1 MSLAAED
8 RPGAHSMLGTTLE
21 SFLHGTLGD
30 LIIIIDSNK
39 KDKFLIC
46 FKILLILLPCFN
58 LQSSAFLRHNREMRR
73 K

>member
-1 MSLAAED
+1 MSLAAVD

-21 SFLHGTLGD
+21 SFLRSTLGD
-30 LIIIIDSNK
+30 LIIIDSNK

-58 LQSSAFLRHNREMRR
+58 LQSSAFF
-73 K
+73 

>member
-1 MSLAAED
+1 MSLAAVD

-21 SFLHGTLGD
+21 SFRRSTLGD
-30 LIIIIDSNK
+30 LIIIDSNK

-58 LQSSAFLRHNREMRR
+58 LQSSAFFRHNREMRR

>member
-1 MSLAAED
+1 MSLAAVD

-21 SFLHGTLGD
+21 SFLRSTLGD
-30 LIIIIDSNK
+30 LIIINRNK

-58 LQSSAFLRHNREMRR
+58 LQSSAFFLEIIE

>member
-30 LIIIIDSNK
+30 LIIIDSNK

-46 FKILLILLPCFN
+46 FKMLLILLPCFN
-58 LQSSAFLRHNREMRR
+58 LQSSTFFRHNREMRR

>member
-21 SFLHGTLGD
+21 SFLRSTLGD
-30 LIIIIDSNK
+30 LIIIDSNK

-46 FKILLILLPCFN
+46 LKILLILLPCFN
-58 LQSSAFLRHNREMRR
+58 LQSSAFFRHNREMRR

>member
-1 MSLAAED
+1 MSLAAVD

-21 SFLHGTLGD
+21 SFRRSTLGD
-30 LIIIIDSNK
+30 LIIIDSNK

-58 LQSSAFLRHNREMRR
+58 HQSRAFLDIIE

>member
-30 LIIIIDSNK
+30 LIIIDSNK

-46 FKILLILLPCFN
+46 FKILLILLSCFN
-58 LQSSAFLRHNREMRR
+58 LQSSAFFRHNREMRR

>member
-1 MSLAAED
+1 MSLAAVD

-21 SFLHGTLGD
+21 SFLRSTLGD
-30 LIIIIDSNK
+30 LIIIDSNK

-58 LQSSAFLRHNREMRR
+58 LQSSAFFRHNREMRR

>member
-1 MSLAAED
+1 MSLAAVD

-21 SFLHGTLGD
+21 SFLCSTLGD
-30 LIIIIDSNK
+30 LIIIDSNK

-58 LQSSAFLRHNREMRR
+58 LQSSAFF
-73 K
+73 

>member
-1 MSLAAED
+1 MSLAAVD
-8 RPGAHSMLGTTLE
+8 RPGVHSMLGTTLE
-21 SFLHGTLGD
+21 SFLRSTLGD
-30 LIIIIDSNK
+30 LIIINRNK

-58 LQSSAFLRHNREMRR
+58 LQSSAFFLDIIE

>member
-30 LIIIIDSNK
+30 LIIINNNQ
-39 KDKFLIC
+39 KDTFLTC
-46 FKILLILLPCFN
+46 FKILFILLPCFN
-58 LQSSAFLRHNREMRR
+58 PQSSAFLDVIE

>member
-1 MSLAAED
+1 MSLAAVD

-21 SFLHGTLGD
+21 SFLRSTLGD
-30 LIIIIDSNK
+30 LIIINRNK

-58 LQSSAFLRHNREMRR
+58 LQSSAFFLDIIE

>member
-30 LIIIIDSNK
+30 LIIIDSNK
-39 KDKFLIC
+39 KDKVFIC
-46 FKILLILLPCFN
+46 FKMLLILLPSFHP
-58 LQSSAFLRHNREMRR
+58 QSSAFFRWDREIRR